1 MRTNAPIVPEGS
13 AVGKQGCPLVHSGW
27 SRTLALSVFRK
38 GGRNVAIAG
47 DPPMRLLLA
56 FQQLYPAQ
64 AAPEWVIQAP
74 GREMW
79 AAAARHPGHEFTIGA
94 PDLDARVT
102 FSYRSARGGLSVLNR
117 PLPRWAR
124 YAAGALLALRDSGV
138 ECGGLLAAVMGSEPP
153 GPRYEHAV
161 GIAVAALACSCQGR
175 AYTAGELIELVERV
189 RREYVEA

>member
-1 MRTNAPIVPEGS
+1 
-13 AVGKQGCPLVHSGW
+13 
-27 SRTLALSVFRK
+27 
-38 GGRNVAIAG
+38 
-47 DPPMRLLLA
+47 MRLLLA

-79 AAAARHPGHEFTIGA
+79 AAAARQPGHEFTVAA

-102 FSYRSARGGLSVLNR
+102 FSYRSARSGLSVLNR
-117 PLPRWAR
+117 PLARWAR
-124 YAAGALLALRDSGV
+124 YAAGTLLALRDSGV
-138 ECGGLLAAVMGSEPP
+138 ECGGLLAVVMGSEPP

-161 GIAVAALACSCQGR
+161 GIAVAALVCGCQGQ
-175 AYTAGELIELVERV
+175 AYTAGELIDLVERV